1 MISGR
6 FFRLFRSD
14 RMELEAKAMV
24 LPDTKGGWPAPEYED
39 FKDWL
44 FKAPVDLSKLDLTRD
59 RSQMREA
66 GFDDR

>member
-1 MISGR
+1 
-6 FFRLFRSD
+6 
-14 RMELEAKAMV
+14 MV